1 MLIKRKQA
9 ARKVAER
16 LHGVEDAIDVALARA
31 AELNATLVTA
41 RSDAGLS
48 AIVGQ
53 DAFEGAVAAFAALA
67 RARGDIVETH
77 RRLSETKLQI
87 GLGKMAVG
95 DEMSKPM
102 AADERPGL
110 RAVA

>member
-9 ARKVAER
+9 VVKVAQS
-16 LHGVEDAIDVALARA
+16 LHDVEDAIDLALARA
-31 AELNATLVTA
+31 AELSATLVTA

-48 AIVGQ
+48 AMVGQ
-53 DAFEGAVAAFAALA
+53 DAFEGAAAAFAALA

-77 RRLSETKLQI
+77 RRLTETKAQI
-87 GLGKMAVG
+87 GLRTMAIG
-95 DEMSKPM
+95 DENTKP
-102 AADERPGL
+102 ALAEHRPGL